1 VEHISAADIA
11 EVLKGAKFP
20 ARKNDLVAVAI
31 RNNPVIL
38 EQLPGREFNSVT
50 EVEEAFPA
58 RNEGQGPIK
67 LQRLERYGGRSKSLP
82 FPPTAVRRWSAPCGT
97 RVRATLREVERYTKA
112 ANRARLA
119 DSAMA
124 TLRTACQSA
133 PNR

>member
-11 EVLKGAKFP
+11 EVLKGAEFP

-31 RNNPVIL
+31 RNNPVIQAL

-82 FPPTAVRRWSAPCGT
+82 FPSTAVRRWSAP
-97 RVRATLREVERYTKA
+97 LRNPRQGDLKRSGAIHEGGQQGE
-112 ANRARLA
+112 AR
-119 DSAMA
+119 
-124 TLRTACQSA
+124 R
-133 PNR
+133 